1 MADDTTNTGAP
12 VDSAAAPT
20 TTADTTA
27 TTSTTS
33 PPATEGQPAAASAP
47 APEATST
54 TTEATAPE
62 SKPVAPETYDLKLP
76 EGSLLSAEAVQEV
89 EALAREAGL
98 SNEHAQKLLDA
109 VLKKEAMREPPP
121 EKYDLSIED
130 GSLLDADDLQ
140 FVEQRARELRLSQ
153 KEAEQLRD
161 STDKA
166 FHEWRE
172 RKVQAWNQ
180 RIEQDPSIGGQKLET
195 TKRLIDKFAAKFGDA
210 ELREDARRYGFGSNP
225 PLARALVKMMG
236 AISEDVF
243 EPAGGQSAG
252 TKQGGAG
259 WYNHPTSQ
267 HAA

>member
-12 VDSAAAPT
+12 ADAAAAPT

-89 EALAREAGL
+89 EALARDAGL

-109 VLKKEAMREPPP
+109 RESAVQGHLGKLQTEHVARVEAWNAELKADPEIGGAKFEASLRGAEKVLNKFG
-121 EKYDLSIED
+121 D
-130 GSLLDADDLQ
+130 
-140 FVEQRARELRLSQ
+140 
-153 KEAEQLRD
+153 EQLRKD
-161 STDKA
+161 
-166 FHEWRE
+166 
-172 RKVQAWNQ
+172 
-180 RIEQDPSIGGQKLET
+180 LE
-195 TKRLIDKFAAKFGDA
+195 ASG
-210 ELREDARRYGFGSNP
+210 YGSHPGLFRC
-225 PLARALVKMMG
+225 LARIAS
-236 AISEDVF
+236 AISEDTF